1 MMWNGT
7 GSFLALTLALA
18 GCAATGGAPGLP
30 SVTASPTS
38 GVTAP
43 VARGETE
50 LIVRAVP
57 ASGPG
62 VEIQGAACEAV
73 SPFFAAQFTAPA
85 RILMPSYGAE
95 SPPVTVTC
103 SAGGA
108 AGSVAVAPTQ
118 AWSGGLGGWPA
129 VGVSVGTGN
138 AGGVGVGLGWYGG
151 GYGAS
156 GGVPVVRYGEV
167 RVPVPPA
174 GT

>member
-1 MMWNGT
+1 MIRIGT
-7 GSFLALTLALA
+7 GFLAVLALA
-18 GCAATGGAPGLP
+18 GCATTGGSPGLP
-30 SVTASPTS
+30 SVSVSPVA

-43 VARGETE
+43 VARGETQ
-50 LIVRAVP
+50 LVVRALP
-57 ASGPG
+57 AGG
-62 VEIQGAACEAV
+62 VGSELQGVACEAV
-73 SPFFAAQFTAPA
+73 SPYFSVQFTAPA

-108 AGSVAVAPTQ
+108 PGSVTVAPTQ

-151 GYGAS
+151 GYGAG

-167 RVPVPPA
+167 RVPVPLA
-174 GT
+174 GA